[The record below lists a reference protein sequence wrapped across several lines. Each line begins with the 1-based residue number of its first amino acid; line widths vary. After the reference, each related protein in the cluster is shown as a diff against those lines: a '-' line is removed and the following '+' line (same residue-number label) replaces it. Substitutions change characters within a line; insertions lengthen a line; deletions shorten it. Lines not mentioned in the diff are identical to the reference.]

1 MADTPNSPAANPQ
14 SGGDPAFTAAL
25 AQWVS
30 SVDDN
35 TISASAW
42 EWSKHVL
49 LDWLAV
55 GVAGASEPLVQM
67 LLAEYGGGGEQPC
80 TLLGSPLRARP
91 HDAALINGA
100 AGHALDF
107 DDVASRMVGHPTA
120 PVAPAAL
127 ALAQSLGANGRDLLR
142 ALIVGHEIESRIGE
156 VAGLSHYQLGFHVTG
171 TIGTFGAAAA
181 CARLRGLDA
190 ATTRHA
196 LGLAATQAAGLKSM
210 FGTMAKPLHAGKAA
224 MNGLMAAQLAARG
237 FTAHESAI
245 ECPQGFARTQ
255 APSLNPMS
263 TVIDTRAGFAIE
275 AALFKYHAACYLTHS
290 TIEAIRQARVR
301 HGVTLDALDSMTV
314 TVAGNQR
321 GVCDIANP
329 QTGLNVKFSIQHLA
343 ALALD
348 GADTAALGL
357 YTDQTALDERLGK
370 ARARIALN
378 VVDSPDRDTAVV
390 SMRLRDG
397 REVTEQANVAIP
409 AKDVGAQWTRLV
421 GKARSIATPV
431 IGSQRFEAMVAAVQT
446 LDRSSSLQPLLA
458 ALQ

>member
-1 MADTPNSPAANPQ
+1 MADTPNRPAADTAA
-14 SGGDPAFTAAL
+14 SSDPAFTAAL
-25 AQWVS
+25 AQW
-30 SVDDN
+30 
-35 TISASAW
+35 ISTVQDEAITASAW

-55 GVAGASEPLVQM
+55 GLAGASEPLVQM

-80 TLLGSPLRARP
+80 TLLGSPMRARP

-127 ALAQSLGANGRDLLR
+127 ALGQSLGAGGRDLLR
-142 ALIVGHEIESRIGE
+142 AIIVGHEIESRIGE

-190 ATTRHA
+190 GTTRHA
-196 LGLAATQAAGLKSM
+196 LGLAAAQAAGLKSM

-237 FTAHESAI
+237 FTANESAI
-245 ECPQGFARTQ
+245 ECPQGFAATQ
-255 APSLNPMS
+255 APTVNRMS
-263 TVIDTRAGFAIE
+263 TVIDTSAGYAVE
-275 AALFKYHAACYLTHS
+275 SALFKYHASCYLTHS
-290 TIEAIRQARVR
+290 TIEAIRQARAR

-314 TVAGNQR
+314 TVAGNHR

-329 QTGLNVKFSIQHLA
+329 QTGLNVKFSILHLA

-357 YTDQTALDERLGK
+357 YTDETARDERYGR
-370 ARARIALN
+370 ARARISLN
-378 VVDSPDRDTAVV
+378 VINASDRDSASVTI
-390 SMRLRDG
+390 RLRDG
-397 REVTEQANVAIP
+397 REVTEKANVAIP
-409 AKDVGAQWTRLV
+409 AKDLGAQWTRLV
-421 GKARSIATPV
+421 GKARSIVTPV

-446 LDRSSSLQPLLA
+446 LDRAPTLQPLLA